1 MGVVF
6 YKMLYNLYPWE
17 KTDNIVVLI
26 ERMKKPIDFP
36 PHIKVSPWLKDL
48 MMNMMKID
56 EFKRFSIK
64 QVLEILQAQSSKMD
78 LE

>member
-6 YKMLYNLYPWE
+6 YKILYNLYSWE
-17 KTDNIVVLI
+17 KTENILVLI
-26 ERMKKPIDFP
+26 DRMKKPIGFP

-48 MMNMMKID
+48 MEMMKID
-56 EFKRFSIK
+56 EFKRLSIK
-64 QVLEILQAQSSKMD
+64 KVLEILQVQSSKMD